1 MSWST
6 LSEADMN
13 DLPWVVNHMSHL
25 ETLTEAQ
32 AERIGTL
39 TELVERLQR
48 ENTSLKQARWSSSFA
63 EFNGY
68 DRSAGSRPTARSS
81 IAPRAN
87 RVVSSGKALLR
98 IGVAAG
104 PRRAGHLARQMS
116 DQPSPEQHLTIR
128 RGHVL
133 DD

>member
-68 DRSAGSRPTARSS
+68 DRSAGSETNNSTAQVSPNS
-81 IAPRAN
+81 TLVDRAE
-87 RVVSSGKALLR
+87 GKP
-98 IGVAAG
+98 G
-104 PRRAGHLARQMS
+104 RQ
-116 DQPSPEQHLTIR
+116 
-128 RGHVL
+128 
-133 DD
+133 